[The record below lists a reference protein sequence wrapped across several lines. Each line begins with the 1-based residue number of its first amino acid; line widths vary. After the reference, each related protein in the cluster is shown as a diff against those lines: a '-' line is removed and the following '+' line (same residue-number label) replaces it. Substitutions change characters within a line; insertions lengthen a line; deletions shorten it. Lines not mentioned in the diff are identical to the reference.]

1 MDATIN
7 ALVDLLIKA
16 IPTVIFFIFLAA
28 YLNATYFKP
37 LAGILAERRKSTE
50 GLRELSQS
58 AFASADRKESE
69 FERMLQAARSQ
80 IGHENEETRRGWL
93 QEQTEAIATARAQ
106 VEGQLESA
114 RKQIAIDLAQA
125 SAQVESN
132 IEPLTEQIVQ
142 SLSRRRAA

>member
-16 IPTVIFFIFLAA
+16 IPTVIFFVFLTA

-37 LAGILAERRKSTE
+37 LARILGERRKATE

-69 FERMLQAARSQ
+69 FERMLQAARNQ
-80 IGHENEETRRGWL
+80 IGQENEETRRGWAV
-93 QEQTEAIATARAQ
+93 EQTEAIARARA
-106 VEGQLESA
+106 EAEARLGAA
-114 RKQIAIDLAQA
+114 RKQIAVDLAEA
-125 SAQVESN
+125 SAQVQSN
-132 IEPLTEQIVQ
+132 IEPLTERIVQ
-142 SLSRRRAA
+142 SLTRRRAA

>member
-7 ALVDLLIKA
+7 ALVDLLIRA
-16 IPTVIFFIFLAA
+16 IPTVIFFVFLTA

-37 LAGILAERRKSTE
+37 LAGILEERRRSTE
-50 GLRELSQS
+50 GLRELSQA

-69 FERMLQAARSQ
+69 FERMLQAARNQ
-80 IGHENEETRRGWL
+80 IGQENEATRQGWA
-93 QEQTEAIATARAQ
+93 QDQTEAVARARAEA
-106 VEGQLESA
+106 EGQLEAA
-114 RKQIAIDLAQA
+114 RKQIAVDLAHA
-125 SAQVESN
+125 STQVEAN